1 MKNQATN
8 GRDSKLK
15 AKPPPFLLCASSR
28 PATCKGRPSQAG
40 TGKRKGKSPLL
51 HACEQTN
58 LGLLGGGRARC
69 ARGKGFVLGALMHGG
84 GGTGPAQ
91 SPRETWPRTG
101 LLLFRIDH
109 LRYAPSKDGA
119 KATTMH
125 KAREEYSIPTLGL
138 RVQP

>member
-1 MKNQATN
+1 MTETTHGGSLNEFGSADHDLSK
-8 GRDSKLK
+8 GRIYLQDYSEQGEDDDEGEPDANDNWVYRVLVRVVSLVS
-15 AKPPPFLLCASSR
+15 LLCL
-28 PATCKGRPSQAG
+28 ATLAIDVAG
-40 TGKRKGKSPLL
+40 TWS
-51 HACEQTN
+51 AY
-58 LGLLGGGRARC
+58 AW
-69 ARGKGFVLGALMHGG
+69 

-125 KAREEYSIPTLGL
+125 KAREEYSIS
-138 RVQP
+138 